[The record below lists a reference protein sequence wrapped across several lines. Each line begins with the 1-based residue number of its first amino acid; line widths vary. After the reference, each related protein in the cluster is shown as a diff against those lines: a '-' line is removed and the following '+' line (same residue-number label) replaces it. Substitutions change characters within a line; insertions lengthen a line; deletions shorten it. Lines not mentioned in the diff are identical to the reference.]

1 MLAWVVINRQHPRQS
16 RKSCPTCALSLPS
29 FFCISTL
36 SPLNFQLLTSSR
48 STFQPSN
55 AQFACRMLLRDL
67 PTLKRSPTPSP
78 AIPIDQLAVAAKNL
92 RLVLQEIHNLHRRAL
107 LVVVINLGGATR
119 MHHALVNT
127 LNGVLNVEKV
137 HVHVAEGRS
146 VVGERAVANGRSG

>member
-1 MLAWVVINRQHPRQS
+1 MVAWVVVDRRHHRQARNS
-16 RKSCPTCALSLPS
+16 RATCALPLPS
-29 FFCISTL
+29 FFCISKL
-36 SPLNFQLLTSSR
+36 STLNFQLLTSCR

-107 LVVVINLGGATR
+107 LVV
-119 MHHALVNT
+119 
-127 LNGVLNVEKV
+127 
-137 HVHVAEGRS
+137 
-146 VVGERAVANGRSG
+146 